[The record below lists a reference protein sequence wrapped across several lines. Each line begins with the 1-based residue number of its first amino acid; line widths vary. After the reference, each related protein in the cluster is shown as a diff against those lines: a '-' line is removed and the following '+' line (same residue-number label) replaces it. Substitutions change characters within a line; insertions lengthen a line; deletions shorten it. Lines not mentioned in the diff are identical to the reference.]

1 MGKDTQIIFGFLL
14 QTKDLPQRNGQ
25 MNVVIGEGSRG
36 LCDGAFPFETTHY
49 GPDLTLQRQGGDPVS
64 SSIIVNAILYDKIQ
78 CIKECR
84 WPWGWL

>member
-1 MGKDTQIIFGFLL
+1 MAK
-14 QTKDLPQRNGQ
+14 
-25 MNVVIGEGSRG
+25 MNVLNGEGFQG
-36 LCDGAFPFETTHY
+36 LCDGAFPSHTHY

-84 WPWGWL
+84 WSWEWF